1 MQVSVVRRVDDNG
14 FYIEDQFH
22 YIAETL
28 DEARQ
33 LGYPIVK
40 QTVQNESPDII
51 EEPTSLRDL
60 RQIRDSL
67 TVLPASQ
74 IRDAMLTPVELE
86 IQKIEENLE
95 FLRQANSTIEVEEF
109 IVPPLPANL
118 ITTEVPQDVPFW
130 HPRWD
135 GSKWVEGLTADEIQ
149 AKIDAIP
156 KQPDWDGFV
165 AELLGSDVDEAIAES
180 TDKRN
185 LSRLDVALSRR
196 PNVGVE
202 EVILFWNSVIAAL
215 PTALT
220 KAQLKSLNT
229 ALGKFNIPLTAN
241 NAGVLAVKV

>member
-14 FYIEDQFH
+14 FYIEDQYH
-22 YIAETL
+22 YVAETL

-40 QTVQNESPDII
+40 QVVPNESPDII
-51 EEPTSLRDL
+51 EDPANLKDL
-60 RQIRDSL
+60 RQVRDSL
-67 TVLPASQ
+67 TALPASP

-86 IQKIEENLE
+86 IQQIEENLE
-95 FLRQANSTIEVEEF
+95 FLRQANSTIEVEDF

-118 ITTEVPQDVPFW
+118 IVDEVPQDVPFW
-130 HPRWD
+130 LPRWD

-165 AELLGSDVDEAIAES
+165 AELLGSDIDEAIAES

-185 LSRLDVALSRR
+185 LNRLDVALSRR
-196 PNVGVE
+196 PSVGIE
-202 EVILFWNSVIAAL
+202 ELILFWNSVIAAL
-215 PTALT
+215 PKPLT
-220 KAQLKSLNT
+220 KAQVKSLST
-229 ALGKFNIPLTAN
+229 ALGKFNIPLTADT
-241 NAGVLAVKV
+241 AGVLAVKV